1 MSDYDDEDEFAYAE
15 EEEEEEEEAMGDEDG
30 EPKKKEY
37 DYAEDNENKLV
48 DEGNVAD
55 RTGKPGRGLRDVSD
69 PTENF
74 VNRILGVCDQF
85 EGKNFLK
92 SGECEKI
99 IDPIKS
105 LPRIEFKNATTYV
118 LGYIASKGGR
128 EITRETIANA
138 TKAVRSIETFKELIT
153 VDDIIRYA
161 YYWKDH
167 VRKTF

>member
-1 MSDYDDEDEFAYAE
+1 MSDYEDEDEFAYAE
-15 EEEEEEEEAMGDEDG
+15 EEEEDEDDE
-30 EPKKKEY
+30 EPQEY
-37 DYAEDNENKLV
+37 DYEEDDEGKLV
-48 DEGNVAD
+48 SERTAAE
-55 RTGKPGRGLRDVSD
+55 RTGKLGGGLRDVSD

-74 VNRILGVCDQF
+74 VNRILDVCAQL
-85 EGKNFLK
+85 EGRNFLK
-92 SGECEKI
+92 SGDCGKI

-128 EITRETIANA
+128 EITRDTIANA
-138 TKAVRSIETFKELIT
+138 TKAVRSIETFKEIIT